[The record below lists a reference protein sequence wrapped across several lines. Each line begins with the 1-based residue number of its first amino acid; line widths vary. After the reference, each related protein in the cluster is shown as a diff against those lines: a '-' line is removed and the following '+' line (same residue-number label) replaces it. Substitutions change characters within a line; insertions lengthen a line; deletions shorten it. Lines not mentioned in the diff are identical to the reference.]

1 MSMKTIQPKDFTKSA
16 LERMLM
22 DAWAQGRSKKGRME
36 DDIEDSD
43 DDESENDKLV
53 ALSRERGD
61 SKPPNVV
68 EDDLPEGLVDKYRSK
83 KPPKDRKKNGTTAQ
97 ST

>member
-22 DAWAQGRSKKGRME
+22 EAWAMGRSGKEKP
-36 DDIEDSD
+36 DIEEEGDEE
-43 DDESENDKLV
+43 DESENDKLV

-61 SKPPNVV
+61 SKPPTVV

-83 KPPKDRKKNGTTAQ
+83 KPAKERKKNGKTAQ